1 MFGDLMNDVYEE
13 FSVFVASYFSIVIQ
27 ELNEKLN
34 TFNTDDNERSAD
46 TAQTDII
53 TQLLSKITSLPEQA
67 ETT

>member
-46 TAQTDII
+46 TAQRDII
-53 TQLLSKITSLPEQA
+53 TQVLSKITSLPEQA